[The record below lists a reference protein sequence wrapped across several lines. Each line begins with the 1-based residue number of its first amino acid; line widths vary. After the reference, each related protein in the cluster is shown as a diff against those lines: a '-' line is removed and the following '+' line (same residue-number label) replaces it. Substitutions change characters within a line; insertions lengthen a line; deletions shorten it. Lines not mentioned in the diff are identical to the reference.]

1 MDLYEACLTET
12 IGFTLGEHDMY
23 YKMLN
28 HEVYEWTAYG
38 VGEYGQPTLNEYS
51 RVWGYICDYAWTHT
65 QL

>member
-1 MDLYEACLTET
+1 MKPGLTEP

-38 VGEYGQPTLNEYS
+38 VGVYGQSTLNEYS
-51 RVWGYICDYAWTHT
+51 RVGRYI
-65 QL
+65 